1 MRGLAAL
8 LRIAD
13 ALDRRHSQ
21 RVLDV
26 RCRLTGR
33 RARFAVLS
41 GIDPAVE
48 MHAGEAK
55 SNLFRK
61 VFERDVS
68 FTAVRVR
75 KAEREPVTP
84 PKLRLLRRL
93 SA

>member
-1 MRGLAAL
+1 MRRLAAI

-26 RCRLTGR
+26 RCRLTR
-33 RARFAVLS
+33 QKARFAVLS
-41 GIDPAVE
+41 NIEPTVE
-48 MHAGEAK
+48 MHAAEGK

-61 VFERDVS
+61 VFDRDVQ
-68 FTAVRVR
+68 FVALRAR
-75 KAEREPVTP
+75 KTERETASP